1 LLARDILLYTLLAD
15 LPSEG
20 SDEHLRTIWNFY
32 YHFSI
37 DQGTFDMVLNQC
49 QVLVDLSSDI
59 DTWNNSKYGAFLRFS
74 SLHSLSTIRKH
85 WTLYIETKNFSKGE
99 MDALRAEFR
108 KGSCAKDSIGSK
120 IGLGFSAVRSSG
132 PLCSESRDIN
142 TSKQFDHY
150 WKTGVTFDEPD
161 KVAKA
166 NQVNPTFIYSAM
178 MKTLPHSYGSNPIL
192 PFHLAGII
200 APISG
205 SQSDNGVSISGLV
218 QGAVEEFKSWCL
230 AFNKRIKE
238 GPPLV
243 IRFLVGDP
251 IAVCRALH
259 HCATNC
265 SVDPGLYIA
274 PWSATL
280 IKLDGG
286 DYAESTSGRA
296 PLQFNVID
304 TSNLADSIGFLNIL
318 IPCRPLMQTSPSSVI
333 YTNTIHSND
342 QDDGIARDDFPQ
354 SLCGNLSVLS
364 IILDLIP
371 VSYISNFTSHCYI
384 YEIVSAV
391 TAESRK
397 QIYNYHFI
405 WRIGALSDST
415 AIGQSDQRL
424 KFDEGQLA
432 NFVYRLYLNMFAHEN
447 VGSVLQQ
454 KQISKLTEVHYSRFT
469 LAYILRLVKDRVG
482 VNWKN
487 VMLQLHDLISG
498 DETLLLGSNGLQDLF
513 CSLHILGVYSFP
525 PFSPDFIANLKDG
538 PLKEWRIVPPVVCI
552 SFRVPRKSF
561 DVLGTEQIWNP
572 VLHCCL
578 MAPGSAHNVFPHYQ
592 SFWGEM
598 KADYSTDSS
607 EEPKVTFEED
617 FEGIR
622 GSSPAICTFYVPT
635 WILAANGP
643 QKVAL
648 SVQKSPSVVE
658 KLSRVLGPYL
668 TLFSTDLTDRRHVHI
683 TRDRPGNPGELQ
695 KLQSISF
702 ARSAAQEKQPLH
714 NLVKVTLDSAG
725 RKVAFLTGRA
735 NINDLEAKDSLA
747 NGDAVSIDQISP
759 QALQI
764 SVGSHLQTIAY
775 PFPVNSIDSRTR
787 IARKSSYVE
796 VSAHVFRH

>member
-1 LLARDILLYTLLAD
+1 
-15 LPSEG
+15 
-20 SDEHLRTIWNFY
+20 
-32 YHFSI
+32 
-37 DQGTFDMVLNQC
+37 MVLNQS

-59 DTWNNSKYGAFLRFS
+59 DAWNNSKYGAFLRFS
-74 SLHSLSTIRKH
+74 SLHSLSMIRKH
-85 WTLYIETKNFSKGE
+85 WTLYIETRNCSKDE
-99 MDALRAEFR
+99 LDALRAEFR
-108 KGSCAKDSIGSK
+108 KGGSPKYSIGSK
-120 IGLGFSAVRSSG
+120 IGLGMSVVRSSG
-132 PLCSESRDIN
+132 PLCSESKDIN

-150 WKTGVTFDEPD
+150 WKTGVTFGEPD

-166 NQVNPTFIYSAM
+166 NQVNPTFIYSSM

-205 SQSDNGVSISGLV
+205 SQSDNGVSASGLV

-230 AFNKRIKE
+230 AFNKRIKD
-238 GPPLV
+238 GPSLV

-251 IAVCRALH
+251 IAICRALH
-259 HCATNC
+259 YCATNC
-265 SVDPGLYIA
+265 SVDPGLYIT

-286 DYAESTSGRA
+286 DYEESTSSRA

-318 IPCRPLMQTSPSSVI
+318 VPCRPLMQPSPSSVI
-333 YTNTIHSND
+333 YTNTMHSDD
-342 QDDGIARDDFPQ
+342 QDDGIARDDFPE

-371 VSYISNFTSHCYI
+371 VSYISNLTSHCYI
-384 YEIVSAV
+384 YEILSAI
-391 TAESRK
+391 TARSQK
-397 QIYNYHFI
+397 QVFNYHFI
-405 WRIGALSDST
+405 WRIGTLSDST
-415 AIGQSDQRL
+415 AIGQSTESDQRL
-424 KFDEGQLA
+424 KFDAGQLA
-432 NFVYRLYLNMFAHEN
+432 NFVYGLYLNMFAHEN

-454 KQISKLTEVHYSRFT
+454 KEIRKLTEVHYSRFT
-469 LAYILRLVKDRVG
+469 LAYILRLVKDRVD
-482 VNWKN
+482 VDWKN
-487 VMLQLHDLISG
+487 VMLQLGDLIAG

-525 PFSPDFIANLKDG
+525 PFSPDFIANVKDG
-538 PLKEWRIVPPVVCI
+538 PLKEWRIAPPVVCI

-561 DVLGTEQIWNP
+561 DVLGTEEIWNP
-572 VLHCCL
+572 VLQCCL
-578 MAPGSAHNVFPHYQ
+578 MAPSAHNFFPHYQ

-598 KADYSTDSS
+598 KADYSKDSS

-622 GSSPAICTFYVPT
+622 GPSPAICTFYVPT

-648 SVQKSPSVVE
+648 SVQKCPSVMA
-658 KLSRVLGPYL
+658 KLPQVLGPYL

-702 ARSAAQEKQPLH
+702 ARPAAQEKQPLH
-714 NLVKVTLDSAG
+714 NLVKVTLDSSS

-735 NINDLEAKDSLA
+735 DINDLEAKDSLA
-747 NGDAVSIDQISP
+747 NGDAVSVDQVSP
-759 QALQI
+759 QAMQI

-775 PFPVNSIDSRTR
+775 PFTVNSIGSKTR
-787 IARKSSYVE
+787 IARKSSYIE
-796 VSAHVFRH
+796 VSPHVFRH

>member
-1 LLARDILLYTLLAD
+1 
-15 LPSEG
+15 
-20 SDEHLRTIWNFY
+20 
-32 YHFSI
+32 
-37 DQGTFDMVLNQC
+37 MVLNQC

-120 IGLGFSAVRSSG
+120 IGLGLSAVRSSG
-132 PLCSESRDIN
+132 PLCSESKDITLN
-142 TSKQFDHY
+142 QFDHY
-150 WKTGVTFDEPD
+150 WTTGVTFDEPD

-166 NQVNPTFIYSAM
+166 NEVNPTFIYSAM
-178 MKTLPHSYGSNPIL
+178 MKTLPLPYGSNPIL

-205 SQSDNGVSISGLV
+205 SQSDDGVSASGLV
-218 QGAVEEFKSWCL
+218 QGAVDEFKSWCL

-259 HCATNC
+259 YCATNC
-265 SVDPGLYIA
+265 SVDPGLYTA

-286 DYAESTSGRA
+286 DYEESTSSRA
-296 PLQFNVID
+296 PLLFNVID
-304 TSNLADSIGFLNIL
+304 TSNLTDSIGLLNIL
-318 IPCRPLMQTSPSSVI
+318 VPCRPLMQTSPSSVI
-333 YTNTIHSND
+333 YTNTSHSDD
-342 QDDGIARDDFPQ
+342 QDDGIARDDFPE

-384 YEIVSAV
+384 YEIVRAI
-391 TAESRK
+391 TAGSQKE
-397 QIYNYHFI
+397 IYNHHFI

-415 AIGQSDQRL
+415 AIGQSTESDQRL
-424 KFDEGQLA
+424 KFDEEQLA
-432 NFVYRLYLNMFAHEN
+432 NFVYGLYLNMFANEN
-447 VGSVLQQ
+447 VGSALER
-454 KQISKLTEVHYSRFT
+454 KQIRKLTEVHYSRFT
-469 LAYILRLVKDRVG
+469 LAYILRLVKDRVD
-482 VNWKN
+482 VDWTH
-487 VMLQLHDLISG
+487 VMLQLHDLIAR
-498 DETLLLGSNGLQDLF
+498 DETLLLGSNNLQDLF

-525 PFSPDFIANLKDG
+525 PFSPDFIANVKDG
-538 PLKEWRIVPPVVCI
+538 PFKEWKFVPPVVCI

-561 DVLGTEQIWNP
+561 DVLSTEQIYNP
-572 VLHCCL
+572 VLQCCL
-578 MAPGSAHNVFPHYQ
+578 MAPSAHNIFPHYQ

-598 KADYSTDSS
+598 NADYSKDSS

-617 FEGIR
+617 FQGIQ
-622 GSSPAICTFYVPT
+622 GPSPAICTFYVPT
-635 WILAANGP
+635 WLLAANGP

-648 SVQKSPSVVE
+648 SVQSSPSAVA

-668 TLFSTDLTDRRHVHI
+668 TLFSTELTDRRHVHI

-695 KLQSISF
+695 KLRSISF
-702 ARSAAQEKQPLH
+702 ARPAAQEKQPLH
-714 NLVKVTLDSAG
+714 NLVKVTLDSAS

-735 NINDLEAKDSLA
+735 NINEDSFT
-747 NGDAVSIDQISP
+747 NGEAVSVDQISP
-759 QALQI
+759 QAMQI

-775 PFPVNSIDSRTR
+775 PFPVNSIDSKTR

-796 VSAHVFRH
+796 VSSHVFRH